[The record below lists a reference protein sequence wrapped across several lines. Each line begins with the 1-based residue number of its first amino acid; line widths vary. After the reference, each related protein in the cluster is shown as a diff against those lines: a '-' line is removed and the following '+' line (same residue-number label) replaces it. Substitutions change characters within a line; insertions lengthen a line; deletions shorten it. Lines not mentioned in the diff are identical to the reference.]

1 MVAPLPIRVAVG
13 SLLIQAALMLLCGA
27 VTALVA
33 GNIVLFDPTLGG
45 DPTLGL
51 AVGVAVG
58 LTWFVAA
65 AFTLLSALTLNRGA
79 PVGRW
84 LVTAIAA
91 LLLLT
96 PMMPFSAVVI
106 WGLWLDEEG
115 RAWPV
120 HGTRGQR
127 TSSIT

>member
-13 SLLIQAALMLLCGA
+13 TLLIQAALMLVCGA
-27 VTALVA
+27 VTAAVA
-33 GNIVLFDPTLGG
+33 ANLVLFDPTLGG
-45 DPTLGL
+45 DPTLGM

-65 AFTLLSALTLNRGA
+65 AFTVLSALTLNRGA
-79 PVGRW
+79 PAGRW
-84 LVTAIAA
+84 LVTALAA

-96 PMMPFSAVVI
+96 PMIPFAAIVI

-115 RAWPV
+115 RAWRV
-120 HGTRGQR
+120 DRTLGQR